1 MIHRRRTGFYRRGGE
16 GPEVNGPFCRES
28 LPYPRM
34 ARPIKDGIDD
44 ALAGREMTVAY
55 GFQTSPEEIN
65 VMARDVIREYED
77 QIDVD

>member
-1 MIHRRRTGFYRRGGE
+1 
-16 GPEVNGPFCRES
+16 
-28 LPYPRM
+28 M